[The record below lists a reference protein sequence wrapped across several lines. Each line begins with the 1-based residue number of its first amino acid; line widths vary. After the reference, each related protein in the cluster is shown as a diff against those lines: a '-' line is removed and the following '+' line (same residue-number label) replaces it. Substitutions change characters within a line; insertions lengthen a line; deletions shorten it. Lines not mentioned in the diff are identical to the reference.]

1 MKKKLRKTFYL
12 FMVVGML
19 FQIFAPTM
27 VFAVTYQDGN
37 NVTIGGN
44 PVINGNTFEYTNG
57 NVTITK
63 NGNPV
68 NVTSFD
74 VEVGDE
80 IVITLNPDTN
90 YFAQLY
96 DNGGDYNVFLDN
108 NSYSFTIGHADSKS
122 LSFTP
127 SFSSQSGQED
137 PGIEA
142 MKFDFKINGKSF
154 YNVAIGDTLTVSNDF
169 NMNSLDEFY
178 VTKIVIEHDDP
189 VDNEV
194 YEYDDGEYSLDLK
207 DRIGRQILESH
218 LTKSSDNYALLRVE
232 SHAYIDPNDENSGML
247 QADLDKYGKTIDD
260 YFAFY
265 ITNINFIKEAFKGV
279 EVSTGDMPDNYDFT
293 SWNGADLNGTTKS
306 NPGKVTAYYGE
317 NTISFSSIVSSGIS
331 EISLVGDSGIPSSAV
346 SINNVTG
353 EVTIL
358 SNYYNEIPLQIKLE
372 DGTIGYITVNRI
384 GIFIS
389 DLNVGADT
397 LYHGAA
403 TMISGNLNVD
413 KDKKRVAATFYHE
426 DTTTYE
432 DYDLIV
438 NITYADGSTETTSAQ
453 GVGDV
458 HNSSGEITG
467 SDYILWKGNSNVPK
481 KISVIAVKKNALS
494 NSETFGGATFGSG
507 SGVEWECRKEGEE

>member
-1 MKKKLRKTFYL
+1 MIKKRILAIMIILCMCMAFIPANVLAVDTYTITISAEDGFN
-12 FMVVGML
+12 FEAQGNML
-19 FQIFAPTM
+19 
-27 VFAVTYQDGN
+27 
-37 NVTIGGN
+37 NVTTTDGGN
-44 PVINGNTFEYTNG
+44 DVITFVDSSNNTTINAEITVQNNEATVNIPVGTSFKLDFHYDFMNVRNNGNI
-57 NVTITK
+57 ITA
-63 NGNPV
+63 
-68 NVTSFD
+68 T
-74 VEVGDE
+74 
-80 IVITLNPDTN
+80 
-90 YFAQLY
+90 
-96 DNGGDYNVFLDN
+96 NVF
-108 NSYSFTIGHADSKS
+108 NSTSTPTFSVES
-122 LSFTP
+122 LPNSNPEEPTA
-127 SFSSQSGQED
+127 
-137 PGIEA
+137 EA
-142 MKFDFKINGKSF
+142 IKFDFTFNGESF
-154 YNVAIGDTLTVSNDF
+154 TNVSIGDQLVVPDSF
-169 NMNSLDEFY
+169 NMDNITEFY
-178 VTKIVIEHDDP
+178 VTKIAIEG
-189 VDNEV
+189 VKT
-194 YEYDDGEYSLDLK
+194 YTYDANEYSYALLDNQERHIFETHFDK
-207 DRIGRQILESH
+207 
-218 LTKSSDNYALLRVE
+218 KSDNYANLRIE
-232 SHAYIDPNDENSGML
+232 AHSNDL
-247 QADLDKYGKTIDD
+247 LDKDIAQGKTKED
-260 YFAFY
+260 YFGFY
-265 ITNINFIKEAFKGV
+265 ITGINFVKSGFKGI
-279 EVSTGDMPDNYDFT
+279 EVSTNVMPDNYDFT
-293 SWNGADLNGTTKS
+293 VWNGADLSATTKS

-317 NTISFSSIVSSGIS
+317 STISLSSRSSSKIS
-331 EISLVGDSGIPSSAV
+331 EIKLAKDKVPSSAV

-507 SGVEWECRKEGEE
+507 SGVEWECRKEGEK